1 MANEPI
7 RSMKNQMY
15 NYGIGRAFADNRPVT
30 RGQMARAAIPESTSL
45 IDDIKRL
52 QMAGGLS
59 GRNQLVENKA
69 YTLPAFS
76 LPNDIF
82 SATEEVISTAKGAR
96 VPDDFVP
103 FVVPTEGQ
111 EGVGIVRGGPESKI
125 DKTIADGKTFSTDE
139 IYSSGRQGNLGTRV
153 MPSDLAGG
161 RGDLIESLTERAD
174 YISEESRKKQEK
186 SFDQPQSDKGDPV
199 TNAFMAGMD
208 EFIKSARDAKSPD
221 ATKVRDL
228 DDYKREFADATGLDI
243 SGKVDKSQAL
253 MAFGLAL
260 MQNRAGKG
268 FNVGKMLREVGKA
281 GEKAMPELE
290 AARQEAR
297 ANAAAAGKYAL
308 DMRSADQEK
317 AISAAMAAQ
326 QRGKYYI
333 MPKSEG
339 ISGFLSVMDEG
350 VAEFLNATELN
361 ALVTNP
367 EFSEQYDIIT
377 EERFAT
383 LADAALNSEE
393 AAELYSTT
401 KSDMVL
407 FPGDNVDAIFTFKVN
422 DVNPNLPEDKT
433 PKFGKLSNPGQADQI
448 YDALGNALQDL
459 NKFETTFAGAIADID
474 EGGATLQAQ
483 AQNVLI
489 QALNRIGVDVD
500 ANTPTQ
506 DLKRFVTK
514 LQAQNAAEILGEAGK
529 TLSDK
534 DRQLVAEIVGDLPG
548 LLGGSPDDLRKKLLQ
563 LKTEIVDKK
572 RRQILSAVKTLDNH
586 SRNNY
591 HSLFTDGDFSEED
604 EKELLRLR
612 EEQGVKA

>member
-1 MANEPI
+1 
-7 RSMKNQMY
+7 MKF
-15 NYGIGRAFADNRPVT
+15 IPVV
-30 RGQMARAAIPESTSL
+30 A
-45 IDDIKRL
+45 K
-52 QMAGGLS
+52 
-59 GRNQLVENKA
+59 
-69 YTLPAFS
+69 
-76 LPNDIF
+76 
-82 SATEEVISTAKGAR
+82 VIS
-96 VPDDFVP
+96 
-103 FVVPTEGQ
+103 E
-111 EGVGIVRGGPESKI
+111 
-125 DKTIADGKTFSTDE
+125 
-139 IYSSGRQGNLGTRV
+139 
-153 MPSDLAGG
+153 
-161 RGDLIESLTERAD
+161 
-174 YISEESRKKQEK
+174 QEK
-186 SFDQPQSDKGDPV
+186 SFDQPKSDEGDAV

-208 EFIKSARDAKSPD
+208 EFIKSARDTKSPD
-221 ATKVRDL
+221 ATEVRNL

-297 ANAAAAGKYAL
+297 AIA
-308 DMRSADQEK
+308 
-317 AISAAMAAQ
+317 AAMAAQ

-383 LADAALNSEE
+383 LANAALNSEE

-433 PKFGKLSNPGQADQI
+433 PKFAKLSNPGQADQI

-474 EGGATLQAQ
+474 EGGATLQAL
-483 AQNVLI
+483 AQNLLI

-563 LKTEIVDKK
+563 LKAEIVDKK